1 MSQPEKYVDLSEVVK
16 NLVTEDDEPVD
27 NMFSGKQQRLLVEPL
42 YSSWTPPPAEEGAED
57 APESPPTPGPRP
69 FLAESNVGVFYSVNQ
84 PAVVPDM
91 FLSLDIIP
99 PGEWNAEEQRS
110 YFLWDFGKPPEV
122 VVEIVS
128 NREGQELGKKM
139 RLYGRM
145 SVLYYVVFDPWLQ
158 LSQDALRVYEL
169 GFGWRYRL
177 RPDYQLREVGLSLK
191 FWFGAYETWEAE
203 WIRWCDREGDLI
215 LTGGERAREAAA
227 RAEQSRSQA
236 EQAES
241 LAEQEAA
248 RRRLAEER
256 AERLAARLRELGVE
270 PE

>member
-42 YSSWTPPPAEEGAED
+42 YSSWTPPPAEEGEEHP
-57 APESPPTPGPRP
+57 PESPPESKPGPRP
-69 FLAESNVGVFYSVNQ
+69 FLAESNVGIFYSVYQ
-84 PAVVPDM
+84 PAIVPDM
-91 FLSLDIIP
+91 FLSLDITP
-99 PGEWNAEEQRS
+99 PAEWNPQEQRS

-128 NREGQELGKKM
+128 NRQGGELGKKM
-139 RLYGRM
+139 RQYGRM
-145 SVLYYVVFDPWLQ
+145 AVLYYVVFDPWLQ

-177 RPDYQLREVGLSLK
+177 RPDYQLPEVGLSLK
-191 FWFGAYETWEAE
+191 FWSGAYEAWEAE
-203 WIRWCDREGDLI
+203 WIRWCDREGNLI
-215 LTGGERAREAAA
+215 LTGGERAKQARS
-227 RAEQSRSQA
+227 RAEQT
-236 EQAES
+236 EG
-241 LAEQEAA
+241 LAEHEAE